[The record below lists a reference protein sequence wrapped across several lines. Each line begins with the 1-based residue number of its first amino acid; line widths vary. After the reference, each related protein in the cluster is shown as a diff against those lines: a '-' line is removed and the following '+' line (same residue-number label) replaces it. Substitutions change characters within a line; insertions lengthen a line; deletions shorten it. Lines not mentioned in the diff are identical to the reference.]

1 MTSNKTPGWW
11 LCTISWRLFSA
22 GKKREKKELKYKS
35 NIVQI
40 LHYIRAGE
48 MAQKMRAHTAIVR
61 TQYSSQTAH
70 NHPWIQFQ
78 GTLCLSASVDIDKNV
93 TEMHTYPHTDVHV
106 HIIKNNK
113 RRMCWEP
120 WVRSKDA
127 IGLTLIKQ
135 RLCNVWSLHRTAVT
149 SETEWGWSRLG
160 GKHWQKTIE
169 AKLRLW
175 LQNSGLCFPWWEG
188 GNIQA
193 LQPVWMGQVSTFG
206 FLHGN

>member
-1 MTSNKTPGWW
+1 MTSNNLGDDCV
-11 LCTISWRLFSA
+11 LSVEDSFQL
-22 GKKREKKELKYKS
+22 EKKEKKRS
-35 NIVQI
+35 WSISQI
-40 LHYIRAGE
+40 LYRYYIIYGLERWLK
-48 MAQKMRAHTAIVR
+48 KMRAHTAIVR
-61 TQYSSQTAH
+61 TQYPSQTAH
-70 NHPWIQFQ
+70 SHPWIQFQ

-135 RLCNVWSLHRTAVT
+135 HLCNVWSLHRTAVT
-149 SETEWGWSRLG
+149 SETEWRWSRLG

-169 AKLRLW
+169 ATLRFW

-193 LQPVWMGQVSTFG
+193 LQPVWIGQVSTFG